1 MIQET
6 IVNLES
12 CGVWFQ
18 NILPPP
24 RQILPVVPQLIM
36 PIKLVVPRDGVDA
49 MRVEKF
55 GNFVARFI

>member
-24 RQILPVVPQLIM
+24 SDL
-36 PIKLVVPRDGVDA
+36 
-49 MRVEKF
+49 
-55 GNFVARFI
+55 ARGAATDHADQVGRSQGWG